1 MNLRIDNYYIS
12 VSSGENKYIKV
23 CLDGQNIIHKRFM
36 GNINRK
42 SVADVAIDL
51 IEKYN
56 SRNKIKWGA
65 LC

>member
-1 MNLRIDNYYIS
+1 MNLQIDNYYIS
-12 VSSGENKYIKV
+12 ICPGENKYIKV
-23 CLDGQNIIHKRFM
+23 CLDGQNIIHKKFTS
-36 GNINRK
+36 NLNRK

-56 SRNKIKWGA
+56 ARNKLKWGC